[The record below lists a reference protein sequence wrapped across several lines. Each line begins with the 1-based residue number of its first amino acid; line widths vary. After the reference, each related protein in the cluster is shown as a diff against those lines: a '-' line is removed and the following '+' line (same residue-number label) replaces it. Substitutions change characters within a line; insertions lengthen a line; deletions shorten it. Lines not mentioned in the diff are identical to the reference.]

1 MSIFFTGLAILL
13 AIYVAYAVATG
24 GVIAKSGH
32 GARRILR
39 EETPRYF
46 WTVIAIYAALAI
58 ALATVF

>member
-13 AIYVAYAVATG
+13 AIYVAHAVVTG
-24 GVIAKSGH
+24 NVIAKSGP

-46 WTVIAIYAALAI
+46 WSVIVIYAALAI